1 MEDKLKNLRRDMNET
16 VLKKGEVSEGEKER
30 IYYKVIHSRPSK
42 RKTRRLVPSLSILTC
57 LLLLLI
63 LGSNG
68 FSDFFGTEQSM
79 EKEDFNQSDESVGDD
94 ENESEKKLVNE
105 QAEFDK
111 RKFQDEHYQKIYDY
125 LLEWELPEENR
136 LSSEKS
142 KIASSV
148 EYENGYS
155 FSKDTG
161 YITSIDWGQRDP
173 EVDDRPLPTEDQY
186 MGVVMGYINEK
197 AADMEVELLSPP
209 VIHVYD
215 KEVEFTWRVNV
226 DGIKEIHNRSA
237 LVRDRM
243 ELALN
248 YCDEL
253 PALKSEIDKI
263 YTNAEN
269 LASASASMEE
279 DSIEKA
285 KEIEQQYVVLKRS
298 IVNLAG
304 IIDLAREDKLNKQ
317 SY

>member
-1 MEDKLKNLRRDMNET
+1 MEDKLKNLRRDMDET
-16 VLKKGEVSEGEKER
+16 VLKNGEVSEGEKER
-30 IYYKVIHSRPSK
+30 IYYKVIHSRPSE
-42 RKTRRLVPSLSILTC
+42 RKTRRFVPAISIVTC

-68 FSDFFGTEQSM
+68 VTNYFGTEQGL
-79 EKEDFNQSDESVGDD
+79 EIEEPEQPDLSVGDH
-94 ENESEKKLVNE
+94 ESEKKLENE

-136 LSSEKS
+136 VIAEESEIPS
-142 KIASSV
+142 NI

-161 YITSIDWGQRDP
+161 YISSINWGQRDP

-209 VIHVYD
+209 VTQVYD
-215 KEVEFTWRVNV
+215 KDVELVWFVNV

-243 ELALN
+243 ELAMK
-248 YCDEL
+248 YSDEL
-253 PALKSEIDKI
+253 PALKSEIEKI
-263 YTNAEN
+263 YTKADT
-269 LASASASMEE
+269 LASASESLEDDSMERARGL
-279 DSIEKA
+279 EK
-285 KEIEQQYVVLKRS
+285 QYVVLKRS

-304 IIDLAREDKLNKQ
+304 IIDLAREDKMNKQ

>member
-30 IYYKVIHSRPSK
+30 IYYKAIHSRPSK
-42 RKTRRLVPSLSILTC
+42 RKPRRLVPALSILAC

-79 EKEDFNQSDESVGDD
+79 EKEDFNQSDESVGDY
-94 ENESEKKLVNE
+94 ENESEKKLENE

-125 LLEWELPEENR
+125 LLEWELPKESR

-142 KIASSV
+142 ELASSV

-209 VIHVYD
+209 VTQVYD
-215 KEVEFTWRVNV
+215 KDVELVWFVNV

-243 ELALN
+243 ELAMK
-248 YCDEL
+248 YSDEL

-263 YTNAEN
+263 YTKANT
-269 LASASASMEE
+269 LANESASIEDDSMERARE
-279 DSIEKA
+279 LEK
-285 KEIEQQYVVLKRS
+285 QYVVLKRS
-298 IVNLAG
+298 IVNLSG
-304 IIDLAREDKLNKQ
+304 IIDLAREDKMNKQ

>member
-1 MEDKLKNLRRDMNET
+1 MEDKLKNLRRDMDET
-16 VLKKGEVSEGEKER
+16 VLKNGEVSEGEKER
-30 IYYKVIHSRPSK
+30 IYYKVIHSRPSE
-42 RKTRRLVPSLSILTC
+42 RKTRRFVPAISIVTC

-68 FSDFFGTEQSM
+68 VTNYFGTEQGL
-79 EKEDFNQSDESVGDD
+79 EIEEPEQPDLSVGDH
-94 ENESEKKLVNE
+94 ESEKKLENE

-136 LSSEKS
+136 VIAEESEIPS
-142 KIASSV
+142 NI

-161 YITSIDWGQRDP
+161 YISSINWGQRDP

-209 VIHVYD
+209 VTQVYD
-215 KEVEFTWRVNV
+215 KDVELVWFVNV

-243 ELALN
+243 ELAMK
-248 YCDEL
+248 YSDEL
-253 PALKSEIDKI
+253 PALKSEIEKI
-263 YTNAEN
+263 YTKADT
-269 LASASASMEE
+269 LASASESLEDDSMERARE
-279 DSIEKA
+279 LEK
-285 KEIEQQYVVLKRS
+285 QYVVLKRS

-304 IIDLAREDKLNKQ
+304 IIDLAREDKMNKQ